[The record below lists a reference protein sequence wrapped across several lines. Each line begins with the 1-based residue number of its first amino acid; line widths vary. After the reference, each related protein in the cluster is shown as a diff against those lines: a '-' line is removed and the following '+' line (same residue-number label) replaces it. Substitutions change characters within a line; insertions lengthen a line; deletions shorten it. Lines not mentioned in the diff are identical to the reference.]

1 MRGLG
6 LILGLA
12 LAVTGCS
19 AANNTTANNGAGSN
33 STAANNSAATGKITN
48 VDAQDVQKL
57 NLKDANIQLIDVRTP
72 EEYKAG
78 HIPEAKLIP
87 LQELPSR
94 LAEIDKNKKVYVICH
109 SGNRSRQASD
119 ILAKNG
125 FPNIF
130 NIQGGMLS
138 WKGEIVKQ

>member
-1 MRGLG
+1 MKLRALG

-12 LAVTGCS
+12 LTVAGCS
-19 AANNTTANNGAGSN
+19 NANTGANPANTGGTNASAGASV
-33 STAANNSAATGKITN
+33 GKITN

-57 NLKDANIQLIDVRTP
+57 NLKDSNIQLIDVRTP
-72 EEYKAG
+72 EEYQSG

-87 LQELPSR
+87 LQELPNR
-94 LAEIDKNKKVYVICH
+94 LAEIDKNKNVYVICH
-109 SGNRSRQASD
+109 SGNRSRQAAD

-130 NIQGGMLS
+130 NIKGGMLS
-138 WKGEIVKQ
+138 WKGNVVKE